1 MSMQT
6 ALRRRLLDDPALAA
20 LVGARVDWIE
30 APQAGAWPRMTL
42 LTVSET
48 HDQDYAGF
56 VGLREAMVQVDCWA
70 LDQAG
75 ARAVQAAALAALIPA
90 ALSEG
95 VQFARAFVGRIRDLP
110 EASETAPKFRVSMDI
125 RVRWRAA

>member
-6 ALRRRLLDDPALAA
+6 ALRVRLLDDPAVAA
-20 LVGARVDWIE
+20 LVATRVDWIE
-30 APQAGAWPRMTL
+30 SPQGAAWPRITL
-42 LTVSET
+42 LTVGET

-56 VGLREAMVQVDCWA
+56 VGLLEAMVQVDCWA

-75 ARAVQAAALAALIPA
+75 ARAVEAVARAVLIPP
-90 ALSEG
+90 ALSDG
-95 VQFARAFVGRIRDLP
+95 VQFARGFISRIRDLP
-110 EASETAPKFRVSMDI
+110 EPSDTAPKFRVSMDI